1 MESDIDPDIIFDTF
15 CSDWYKIDKPKS
27 PNNNMRL
34 LWKKFIKSLDL
45 GIECI
50 QASEI
55 PDGDVYKIIDEKK
68 WLLSKLKYGF

>member
-27 PNNNMRL
+27 PKNNMRL
-34 LWKKFIKSLDL
+34 LWKKFIKSLNL

-50 QASEI
+50 HSFDE
-55 PDGDVYKIIDEKK
+55 PENDEYRIIDEKK
-68 WLLSKLKYGF
+68 WLLSKLKYGL